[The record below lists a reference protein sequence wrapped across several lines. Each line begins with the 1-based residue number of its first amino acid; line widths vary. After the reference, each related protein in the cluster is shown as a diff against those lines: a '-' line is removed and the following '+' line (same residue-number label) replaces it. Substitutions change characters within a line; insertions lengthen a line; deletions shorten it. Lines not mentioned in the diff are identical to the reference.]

1 MQIAKSLKGLLWAA
15 PAGAGAGDPPPD
27 ASASADAGEDDA
39 TADEPAAGAA
49 PAQRRT
55 TTPRAIPAPAPP
67 QPPDAALPE
76 IDFAAV
82 YAQTGT
88 AGDPAVD
95 QMLTAFEAMKPAM
108 PAPQLA
114 IALGATAK
122 ALHADP
128 AAIVTT
134 LGHRLAALDTTV
146 SDEQRKADDRE
157 AARNAELET
166 LTQKVHAEIDAM
178 EHKCA
183 AFRQQ
188 LAAATERVHQKTAG
202 ERGVIAA
209 FDAKAR
215 GEADRLKALR
225 DFLAPAA
232 APRPTPQPAK

>member
-1 MQIAKSLKGLLWAA
+1 MQIAKSLKGLFWAA
-15 PAGAGAGDPPPD
+15 PASGAGDPPPD
-27 ASASADAGEDDA
+27 ASAPADAGEGDA
-39 TADEPAAGAA
+39 TADEPAARAA
-49 PAQRRT
+49 SAQHRT
-55 TTPRAIPAPAPP
+55 TTPHAIPAAA
-67 QPPDAALPE
+67 PDAALPE

-114 IALGATAK
+114 VALGATAK

-232 APRPTPQPAK
+232 AARPTPGPLK